1 MAVYL
6 VTSCDITDPE
16 KYAPYV
22 PNVIPILE
30 KYGAEIIAGDKN
42 AITVDGDARDL
53 TVIIKFPAPEALN
66 ELISDPDYQ
75 PWLETRLAST
85 TNRATIIVGEF
96 DPLRF

>member
-22 PNVIPILE
+22 PNILPILE

-42 AITVDGDARDL
+42 AITVDGEERDL
-53 TVIIKFPAPEALN
+53 TVIIKFPSAETLT
-66 ELISDPDYQ
+66 ELIQDSEYT
-75 PWLETRLAST
+75 PWMAIRLAST

-96 DPLRF
+96 DASTF

>member
-53 TVIIKFPAPEALN
+53 TVIIKFPTPEALN

-75 PWLETRLAST
+75 PWLEIRLAST

>member
-22 PNVIPILE
+22 PNILPLLE

-42 AITVDGDARDL
+42 AITVDGDERDL
-53 TVIIKFPAPEALN
+53 TVIIKFPSTESLS
-66 ELISDPDYQ
+66 ELIDDPEYK
-75 PWLETRLAST
+75 PWMDVRLAST

-96 DPLRF
+96 DPSTF

>member
-22 PNVIPILE
+22 PNVLPLLE
-30 KYGAEIIAGDKN
+30 KYGAEIIAADKN
-42 AITVDGDARDL
+42 AITVDGEERDL
-53 TVIIKFPAPEALN
+53 TVIIKFPSPEILT
-66 ELISDPDYQ
+66 ELIGDPEYK

-85 TNRATIIVGEF
+85 TNRATIVVGEF
-96 DPLRF
+96 DPAQF

>member
-30 KYGAEIIAGDKN
+30 RYGAEIIAADKN

-53 TVIIKFPAPEALN
+53 TVIIKFPTSEALN
-66 ELISDPDYQ
+66 LLISDPDYQ
-75 PWLETRLAST
+75 PWLEIRLAST